1 MQVAYCQPKTSIKP
15 RRGLL
20 LSIISILQI
29 LSNYVAFRAT
39 EWRNI
44 CRNKENLDRS
54 YRVA

>member
-44 CRNKENLDRS
+44 CRNKDN
-54 YRVA
+54 